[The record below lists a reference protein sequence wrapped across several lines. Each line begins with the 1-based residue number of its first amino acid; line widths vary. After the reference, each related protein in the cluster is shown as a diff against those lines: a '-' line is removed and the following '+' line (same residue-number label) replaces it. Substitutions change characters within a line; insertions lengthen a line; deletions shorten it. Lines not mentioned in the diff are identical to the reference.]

1 MAGRP
6 TIYTEKMGAEI
17 CERIAEGETLRAI
30 VADDGMPTKSTIL
43 AWAVDPK
50 HPFSDQY
57 ARARISAATAYA
69 DRALDLAERVA
80 MDDGPDANRIRV
92 AIDTLKWAAGRA
104 DPKRWGDKVYQEV
117 TQTTHYKVHHEDDV
131 KGAL

>member
-6 TIYTEKMGAEI
+6 SIYTDELGATI
-17 CERIAEGETLRAI
+17 CKRIAEGETLRAI
-30 VADDGMPTKSTIL
+30 CADAGMPDKSTIL
-43 AWAVDPK
+43 AWAIDPN

-57 ARARISAATAYA
+57 ARARISSATAYA

-80 MDDGPDANRIRV
+80 HDDGPDANRIRV

-104 DPKRWGDKVYQEV
+104 DPKRWGDKIQQEV
-117 TQTTHYKVHHEDDV
+117 TQTTHYKVHDADDV